1 MTPQSLRHSPPAGA
15 RHVYPVC
22 AAPLTAD
29 AAVIDTAADEHL
41 LRLVRKRLSQTA
53 LRHLRIDVQVRAG
66 LVRLCGQL
74 RDPRLRAHAEWLVF
88 TTPGVHAV
96 CSDWHA
102 STTTAGATRAPRL
115 N

>member
-1 MTPQSLRHSPPAGA
+1 MTLQSSRRSPPAGA
-15 RHVYPVC
+15 HHVHPVC

-29 AAVIDTAADEHL
+29 GAIIDTAADDHL

-53 LRHLRIDVQVRAG
+53 LRHLRIDVQVHDG

-96 CSDWHA
+96 CSDWHTA
-102 STTTAGATRAPRL
+102 TTTAGAMHAPQL